1 MQLIK
6 IIDHTILKPDCSNDD
21 ISKLCNEALE
31 NGFGAVCV
39 SPYYVSLAKK
49 NLKNSD
55 VKVATV
61 IGFSM
66 GYSCSAS
73 KVEEIK
79 RAIDEGADELDVVI
93 NVSAIK
99 NKDWSYVRN
108 DMDSVTTACH
118 MRGKVVKIIF
128 ETALLDDEEIIKLCE
143 MAKSI
148 GVDFVKTSTGYNGG
162 ATTHAVALMR
172 ANLPKKVKI
181 KASGGIRSYED
192 AIKMIE
198 AGADRLGCSSSVKI
212 AESAKALINK

>member
-1 MQLIK
+1 MQLTK
-6 IIDHTILKPDCSNDD
+6 FIDHTILKPDCNRQD
-21 ISKLCNEALE
+21 IEKLCQDAKDYS
-31 NGFGAVCV
+31 FGAVCV
-39 SPYYVSLAKK
+39 SPYYVSFASQILESS
-49 NLKNSD
+49 N

-66 GYSCSAS
+66 GYSCSAA

-99 NKDWSYVRN
+99 NEDWSYVRN

-128 ETALLDDEEIIKLCE
+128 ETALLSDEEIIKLCT

-162 ATTHAVALMR
+162 ATVRAVELMR
-172 ANLPKKVKI
+172 ANLPKKIKI
-181 KASGGIRSYED
+181 KASGGIRTYED
-192 AIKMIE
+192 AQKMIK
-198 AGADRLGCSSSVKI
+198 AGADRLGCSSSVNI
-212 AESAKALINK
+212 AKTAKETLK

>member
-1 MQLIK
+1 MQVTN
-6 IIDHTILKPDCSNDD
+6 IIDHTILKPDCNADD
-21 ISKLCNEALE
+21 ITNLCNEAIKY
-31 NGFGAVCV
+31 GFGAVCV
-39 SPYYVSLAKK
+39 SPYYVGLAQ
-49 NLKNSD
+49 NLLEESK

-66 GYSCSAS
+66 GYSCSAA

-79 RAIDEGADELDVVI
+79 RAIDEGAEELDVVI

-128 ETALLDDEEIIKLCE
+128 ETALLTDEEIIKLCE
-143 MAKSI
+143 MAKDI

-162 ATTHAVALMR
+162 ATIHAVELMR

-181 KASGGIRSYED
+181 KASGGIRTYED
-192 AIKMIE
+192 AVKMIK

-212 AESAKALINK
+212 AESAKALLK

>member
-1 MQLIK
+1 MQITK
-6 IIDHTILKPDCSNDD
+6 MIDHTILKPDCSGED
-21 ISKLCNEALE
+21 ITELCSDAITY
-31 NGFGAVCV
+31 GFGAVCV
-39 SPYYVSLAKK
+39 SPYYVALANKLLEK
-49 NLKNSD
+49 TEI
-55 VKVATV
+55 KVATV

-66 GYSCSAS
+66 GYSCSAA

-128 ETALLDDEEIIKLCE
+128 ETALLTDEEIIKLCE
-143 MAKSI
+143 MAKDI

-162 ATTHAVALMR
+162 ATTHAVELMR
-172 ANLPKKVKI
+172 ANLPQKVKI
-181 KASGGIRSYED
+181 KASGGIRTYED
-192 AIKMIE
+192 AIKMVKS
-198 AGADRLGCSSSVKI
+198 GADRLGCSSSIKI
-212 AESAKALINK
+212 AEGAKAAIK